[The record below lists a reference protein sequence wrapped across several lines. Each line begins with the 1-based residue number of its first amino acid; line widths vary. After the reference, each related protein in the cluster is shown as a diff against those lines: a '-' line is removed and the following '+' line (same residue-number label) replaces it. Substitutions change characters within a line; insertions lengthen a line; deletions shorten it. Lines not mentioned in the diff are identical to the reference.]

1 MYNITILENRLLIR
15 LECIRVVY
23 DPSENV
29 FSKIINKYRRKLPES
44 KSVSL

>member
-1 MYNITILENRLLIR
+1 MCNMKSLESQLLIR

-23 DPSENV
+23 DPSSNV
-29 FSKIINKYRRKLPES
+29 FSKIINKYRRKLLES